1 MVRKLLKAPVCNDLA
16 EPRSQS
22 KGTVIQENTQSLG
35 GRNRMLR
42 ENRDSFLFRSLVEP
56 LTTELAWIFEVVTVR
71 EGEIFLGLSEKIK
84 SCVLQSY

>member
-1 MVRKLLKAPVCNDLA
+1 
-16 EPRSQS
+16 
-22 KGTVIQENTQSLG
+22 
-35 GRNRMLR
+35 MLR

-71 EGEIFLGLSEKIK
+71 EGEILSGLSEKIK